1 MSYEIKEP
9 DAPMTWKQGITIRN
23 LGGGDVRDR
32 NLTRL
37 EASDLIGEMMATK
50 GIMEVENRP
59 KVVYE
64 TLWEQALAAGMEA
77 GKNAI
82 PTPMIVEGYED
93 EPVMG
98 GVCGFAWVN
107 FKMKG
112 GLGRKFGRWLI
123 DNNYARKDDYYGGCT
138 IWIGE
143 YGQSMAR
150 KTAHAIAMAETLR
163 NAGIEDAYI
172 GSRMD

>member
-9 DAPMTWKQGITIRN
+9 NAPMNRKKEITIRE
-23 LGGGDVRDR
+23 LGAGAWARKSLAR
-32 NLTRL
+32 R
-37 EASDLIGEMMATK
+37 EAIDKIGELMAAK
-50 GIMEVENRP
+50 GIENKP
-59 KVVYE
+59 KVDFKK
-64 TLWEQALAAGMEA
+64 LWEEAQADGYVAGTD
-77 GKNAI
+77 AI

-98 GVCGFAWVN
+98 GACGFAWVN

-123 DNNYARKDDYYGGCT
+123 DNGHARKDDYYGGCT
-138 IWIGE
+138 VWIGE

-150 KTAHAIAMAETLR
+150 KAAHARAMAQTLQR
-163 NAGIEDAYI
+163 AGIEDAH
-172 GSRMD
+172 GRSRMD